1 MDDLIVSPSSSSSI
15 VPFPTSNT
23 LQQKL
28 RNLLQNQPQQWAY
41 AIFWQ
46 TFTDDS
52 NGCVSLSWG
61 DGHFQNLKELQE
73 DPKCR
78 KFALKDIQCHLGPDT
93 HDDAEWFYIISL
105 TRSFTPGDG
114 SVPGTTFASNNMIW
128 LGSADQL
135 RGFKCERANEAQIH
149 GLETMVCIPTS
160 SGVVEMGSYHAM
172 QESWDLAHQVQILFG
187 GGSTQLNNYKD
198 GHRSVVSFADM
209 ILMADD
215 DDEEDGMNNIEFDS
229 TTPDD
234 QLSNNTRMICINTK
248 ITTLTTD
255 TNAENESEHSDS
267 DCQLVLSTTTK
278 HKKRQHNNKLPNV
291 KGKKSGGGFQPMNH
305 VEAERQRREKLNQRF
320 YALRS
325 VVPNVSRMDKASLLS
340 DAVSYINNLKEKVS
354 YLESQLHGHNN
365 HQGKTKKIKVEMVDS
380 VDNHQQNS
388 NTCDLHLS
396 TKPTLGVNNK
406 KTRNKTSRSNTSNL
420 REVEVKIVGNI
431 TMIRVQSGNTDVQA
445 GKLIDA
451 LREMKAQIQ
460 HASMSCVN
468 EMMLQDVVA
477 RIPVA
482 MDENELK
489 SVLIWKLDH

>member
-15 VPFPTSNT
+15 IPFPTSNT

-41 AIFWQ
+41 AVFWQ

-52 NGCVSLSWG
+52 IGCVSLSWG
-61 DGHFQNLKELQE
+61 DGHFQNHKELQE

-78 KFALKDIQCHLGPDT
+78 KFALKHIQCHLGPDT
-93 HDDAEWFYIISL
+93 HDDVEWFYIISL

-114 SVPGTTFASNNMIW
+114 SVPGTAFASNNMIW

-215 DDEEDGMNNIEFDS
+215 EEEEDGMNNIEFDS

-234 QLSNNTRMICINTK
+234 QLSNNTRMICTNTK
-248 ITTLTTD
+248 ITTVTTD
-255 TNAENESEHSDS
+255 TNAETESEHSDS

-278 HKKRQHNNKLPNV
+278 HKKRQHNNKLPN
-291 KGKKSGGGFQPMNH
+291 G
-305 VEAERQRREKLNQRF
+305 
-320 YALRS
+320 
-325 VVPNVSRMDKASLLS
+325 
-340 DAVSYINNLKEKVS
+340 
-354 YLESQLHGHNN
+354 
-365 HQGKTKKIKVEMVDS
+365 
-380 VDNHQQNS
+380 
-388 NTCDLHLS
+388 
-396 TKPTLGVNNK
+396 
-406 KTRNKTSRSNTSNL
+406 
-420 REVEVKIVGNI
+420 
-431 TMIRVQSGNTDVQA
+431 
-445 GKLIDA
+445 
-451 LREMKAQIQ
+451 
-460 HASMSCVN
+460 
-468 EMMLQDVVA
+468 MLF
-477 RIPVA
+477 
-482 MDENELK
+482 
-489 SVLIWKLDH
+489 S